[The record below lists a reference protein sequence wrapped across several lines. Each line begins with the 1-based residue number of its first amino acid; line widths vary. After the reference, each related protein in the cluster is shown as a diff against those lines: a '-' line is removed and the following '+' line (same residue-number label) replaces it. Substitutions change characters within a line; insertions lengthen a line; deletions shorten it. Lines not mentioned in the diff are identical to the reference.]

1 MVVYLNLDN
10 SNYILDQIQVFKA
23 QPELKNL
30 QPVQSLRIKFQIKF
44 LADAAR
50 TALAAAFELFWNR
63 PYSNLQL
70 YRSMPMSQALL
81 LTALVILAGLGSI
94 SLFFKTEG
102 IRGLGRV
109 VGGLSIVLTAVFINA
124 DGDYASVRFLLGA
137 LAVCGVVT
145 MLSGLRKFSRRNL
158 T

>member
-1 MVVYLNLDN
+1 MQLP
-10 SNYILDQIQVFKA
+10 S
-23 QPELKNL
+23 
-30 QPVQSLRIKFQIKF
+30 RF
-44 LADAAR
+44 LGTR
-50 TALAAAFELFWNR
+50 S
-63 PYSNLQL
+63 YSTLQL
-70 YRSMPMSQALL
+70 YRSTLLSQTLL

-109 VGGLSIVLTAVFINA
+109 AGGLSIVLTAVFIYA
-124 DGDYASVRFLLGA
+124 DGAYASAQLLLGA